1 MKVSEVMTKSNLV
14 TVRASS
20 LVSEA
25 WNRMKE
31 TSIHQVPVV
40 SGNKYVGML
49 SYREM
54 LRRRSIRPSSRVDAF
69 MVKTP
74 KVDENEKFE
83 KAIDILKDSGMAA
96 IPVIRKGGIL
106 VGIFSRSD
114 ILNNIDLVGGVGKIP
129 VADLMSE
136 DPVVVKETETV
147 SESIEMMRGLDESEI
162 PVVDD
167 NGKLSGILAISNI
180 DSRALFQAEEKRR
193 REYGQPQ
200 KLEIESRSYMREPV
214 SVIRNATVADCA
226 KLLLENRLH
235 IIPVVD
241 DDERPVGVVGVSDII
256 NSVDTGKQKSGI
268 LVQVSGLGPWD
279 DDLYDTIFFESDK
292 FISRIQKLANILNGT
307 FTVHVTKYENGGRA
321 KYSIRT
327 KLFGGSFSMSV
338 DDHDWNFGKC
348 ISRIF
353 ETYENR
359 IKKVKV
365 R

>member
-25 WNRMKE
+25 WNKMRE
-31 TSIHQVPVV
+31 TGIHQVPVV

-54 LRRRSIRPSSRVDAF
+54 LRRRSIRPSSRVEAF

-83 KAIDILKDSGMAA
+83 KAIEMLKDSGMAA
-96 IPVIRKGGIL
+96 IPVIRKGGVL

-114 ILNNIDLVGGVGKIP
+114 ILKNIDLVGDLGKRP
-129 VADLMSE
+129 VTDLMSD
-136 DPVVVKETETV
+136 DPVMVKEMDKVPEAL
-147 SESIEMMRGLDESEI
+147 EKMRSLDESEI

-167 NGKLSGILAISNI
+167 SGKLSGILKISDI
-180 DSRALFQAEEKRR
+180 DSRALFPAEEKRR
-193 REYGQPQ
+193 RDYGQPQ
-200 KLEIESRSYMREPV
+200 KLEIECRSYMSAPI
-214 SVIRNATVADCA
+214 SVTKEATIAECSRI
-226 KLLLENRLH
+226 LLENRLH
-235 IIPVVD
+235 IVPVVD
-241 DDERPVGVVGVSDII
+241 DDGRPVGVVDVSDIV
-256 NSVDTGKQKSGI
+256 NAVDTGKEKSGI

-279 DDLYDTIFFESDK
+279 DDLYDTIFFESGK
-292 FISRIQKLANILNGT
+292 FISRLQKLSGIANGT
-307 FTVHVTKYENGGRA
+307 FTIHVTKYENGGKV
-321 KYSIRT
+321 KYSVRT
-327 KLFGGSFSMSV
+327 KLFGGNFNMSV
-338 DDHDWNFGKC
+338 DDYDWNFGKC

-359 IKKVKV
+359 IKKSKV